1 MNPNRYWAKNIFPR
15 SQTCLGL
22 FCANLPTAVKRHF
35 TRFSTP
41 RLRPPVRGF
50 TSGPLVRNRSAP
62 STVQWP
68 FFGPCLKGAETIPA
82 RIPEANPSRPTGAG
96 LGAAARRP
104 AIADWPHGAHRCPRT
119 DRAARGPYRYSHSCF
134 SRTRSSPRPD
144 GRGSLRECGLASPPR
159 LPMQAQIRWTC
170 WPMARRRSQTKG
182 PEVKPR
188 TGGRRRPHVLRT
200 PPQKKSG

>member
-1 MNPNRYWAKNIFPR
+1 MNPKINFTDSTTALQRMSTHSPPTALSRFFRDNLSRIFMNPNRYWAKNIFPR

-22 FCANLPTAVKRHF
+22 FCANLLTAVKRHF

-82 RIPEANPSRPTGAG
+82 RIPEANPSRPAG
-96 LGAAARRP
+96 GHAGKKTNG
-104 AIADWPHGAHRCPRT
+104 D
-119 DRAARGPYRYSHSCF
+119 
-134 SRTRSSPRPD
+134 
-144 GRGSLRECGLASPPR
+144 SLRVLLELAV
-159 LPMQAQIRWTC
+159 QKK
-170 WPMARRRSQTKG
+170 RRR
-182 PEVKPR
+182 
-188 TGGRRRPHVLRT
+188 RT
-200 PPQKKSG
+200 PWPTIY

>member
-15 SQTCLGL
+15 FQTCLGL
-22 FCANLPTAVKRHF
+22 FCANLLTAVKRHF
-35 TRFSTP
+35 TRFPTP

-50 TSGPLVRNRSAP
+50 TSG
-62 STVQWP
+62 
-68 FFGPCLKGAETIPA
+68 
-82 RIPEANPSRPTGAG
+82 PSRPTGAG

-144 GRGSLRECGLASPPR
+144 GRGSLRECGLASSPR
-159 LPMQAQIRWTC
+159 LSMQAQIRWTC

-188 TGGRRRPHVLRT
+188 TVDRRRPHVLRT